1 MSPRR
6 YCPPASTA
14 AWSGVNRPTSA
25 SARSCTATT
34 VTAPNPQARP
44 MAQNRVCFARSGF
57 PAPRFCAPSAE
68 TADSIDDGTRN
79 RKPMIFSTIPTA
91 VIGRRSSSSPTVSTS
106 ESDRNSVT
114 VFPVAAAACGRSSA
128 PMARAIET
136 VVPIASPTIM
146 TVSICMTCE
155 PTATAVVPATPSY
168 RPMMNRSAIP

>member
-1 MSPRR
+1 
-6 YCPPASTA
+6 
-14 AWSGVNRPTSA
+14 
-25 SARSCTATT
+25 
-34 VTAPNPQARP
+34 

-57 PAPRFCAPSAE
+57 PAPRSCAPSAE

-91 VIGRRSSSSPTVSTS
+91 VIGRRSSSSPTVNTS

-114 VFPVAAAACGRSSA
+114 VLPVAAAACGRSSA

-168 RPMMNRSAIP
+168 WPMMNRSAIP

>member
-1 MSPRR
+1 
-6 YCPPASTA
+6 
-14 AWSGVNRPTSA
+14 
-25 SARSCTATT
+25 
-34 VTAPNPQARP
+34 

-91 VIGRRSSSSPTVSTS
+91 ASGVDMTAVIGRRSSSSPAVSTS

-114 VFPVAAAACGRSSA
+114 VLPVAAAACGRSSA

-136 VVPIASPTIM
+136 VVLIASPTIM
-146 TVSICMTCE
+146 TVIICMTCE

-168 RPMMNRSAIP
+168 WPMMNRSAIP

>member
-1 MSPRR
+1 MYPRR

-25 SARSCTATT
+25 SARNCTATT

-57 PAPRFCAPSAE
+57 PAPRLCAPSAE

-91 VIGRRSSSSPTVSTS
+91 VIGRRSSSSPTVSMS
-106 ESDRNSVT
+106 ESDRNSAT
-114 VFPVAAAACGRSSA
+114 VLPVAAAACGRSSA

-136 VVPIASPTIM
+136 VVPIAAP
-146 TVSICMTCE
+146 
-155 PTATAVVPATPSY
+155 
-168 RPMMNRSAIP
+168 RS